1 MDQVVELHREAF
13 GEKGPR
19 QELRDFLTEVL
30 FRHPWLDEDLP
41 SLAYVGKT
49 GELMG
54 CLGVMPRPMLLNN
67 RPIRAVVTH
76 DFIVAPGQRGGL
88 ASIQL
93 MRAMIGC
100 GPELTL
106 ADGNETSRRICEA
119 LGSKTIMSRSQRWLR
134 VLKPTG
140 LGVHVLERWMNGGRV
155 ASGVTRAMAGMAAAP
170 DAILQRVPGLPS
182 RVPSVEGGDAEPTP
196 GELRDLLERLTSHL
210 TLRPLYTEATLT
222 WLMNT
227 LKGTRSRQRL
237 KTGVVRDSDE
247 AIGWYVYYSR
257 PGGVGR
263 VLQLGAAPG
272 AHARVLDH
280 LFASGAREGNV
291 GLSGQS
297 DPAWNDAF
305 EKASCIIRPGS
316 SWFLMHTSNP
326 EAERALT
333 GPDAF
338 LSRLEGEAWL
348 HFRH

>member
-1 MDQVVELHREAF
+1 MEQVVELHRQGF

-19 QELRDFLTEVL
+19 EELRDFLTEI
-30 FRHPWLDEDLP
+30 FFGHPWLDEDLP
-41 SLAYVGKT
+41 SLAYVGKE
-49 GELMG
+49 GALVG
-54 CLGVMPRPMLLNN
+54 CLGVMPRPMLLND

-93 MRAMIGC
+93 MRAMIRA
-100 GPELTL
+100 GPELTM
-106 ADGNETSRRICEA
+106 ADGNEAARRICEA
-119 LGSKTIMSRSQRWLR
+119 LGSRTVMSRSQRWLR

-140 LGVHVLERWMNGGRV
+140 LGVHLLERWMNGGRV
-155 ASGVTRAMAGMAAAP
+155 ASRVTRALAGMAAAP
-170 DAILQRVPGLPS
+170 DAILQRVPRLPS
-182 RVPSVEGGDAEPTP
+182 HVPSVDGDDAETTP
-196 GELRDLLERLTSHL
+196 RELRDLLQRHTSHL

-222 WLMNT
+222 WLLRT
-227 LKGTRSRQRL
+227 LKGTRIRQRL
-237 KTGVVRDSDE
+237 KTGVVRDGDE

-257 PGGVGR
+257 RGGVGR

-280 LFASGAREGNV
+280 LFASGAHEGNV

-297 DPAWNDAF
+297 DPAWNDAL
-305 EKASCIIRPGS
+305 EEASCAFRPGS
-316 SWFLMHTSNP
+316 SWFLVHTSNP
-326 EAERALT
+326 EIERALN

-338 LSRLEGEAWL
+338 ISRLEGEAWL